1 LWGLELVGH
10 EAGSCDR
17 LRGGILVPD
26 KGEELMIRRLC
37 VFCGAYRGSKS
48 MYVQAAY
55 DTGAMLAERGIA
67 LVYGGGNIGLM
78 EVLADAAL
86 ERGGVVIGVIPES
99 LRVREV
105 AHTGLTE
112 LRVVGSMHERKA
124 LMADLSDGFLA
135 LPGGLGT
142 LEELLEITTW
152 GQLGLHRKPM
162 GLLNVGGYFDLLLA
176 QLDRAVE
183 DGFLRPEHRRLLMVA
198 DGVSSVLDALMKAP
212 PPPPARVP
220 ERNQR

>member
-1 LWGLELVGH
+1 
-10 EAGSCDR
+10 
-17 LRGGILVPD
+17 
-26 KGEELMIRRLC
+26 MIRRLC
-37 VFCGAYRGSKS
+37 VFCGAYRGAKS
-48 MYVQAAY
+48 MYAQAAREV
-55 DTGAMLAERGIA
+55 GATLAERGIA

-105 AHTGLTE
+105 AHGGLTE

-124 LMADLSDGFLA
+124 LMADLSDGFVA

-142 LEELLEITTW
+142 LEELLEISTW
-152 GQLGLHRKPM
+152 SQLRLHRKPI
-162 GLLNVGGYFDLLLA
+162 GLLNVGGYFDPLLA

-183 DGFLRPEHRRLLMVA
+183 DGFLRPEHRRLLIVA
-198 DGVSSVLDALMKAP
+198 DGVSSLLDAVIAEPAP
-212 PPPPARVP
+212 PPAGET

>member
-1 LWGLELVGH
+1 
-10 EAGSCDR
+10 
-17 LRGGILVPD
+17 
-26 KGEELMIRRLC
+26 MIRRLC
-37 VFCGAYRGSKS
+37 VFCGAYRGARS
-48 MYVQAAY
+48 MYAEAAREV
-55 DTGAMLAERGIA
+55 GAMLADRGIA

-105 AHTGLTE
+105 AHGGLTE

-124 LMADLSDGFLA
+124 LMADLSDGFVA

-142 LEELLEITTW
+142 LEELLEISTW
-152 GQLGLHRKPM
+152 SQLGLHRKPI
-162 GLLNVGGYFDLLLA
+162 GLLNVGGYFDPLLA

-183 DGFLRPEHRRLLMVA
+183 DGFLRPEHRKLLIVA
-198 DGVSSVLDALMKAP
+198 DGVSSLLDAVIAEP
-212 PPPPARVP
+212 AASPARET